1 MAPWISPSGSHSDR
15 QLLLL
20 VSAAGTLP
28 HDFRLV
34 EDTGGAGV
42 GAGALDVDGRHLI
55 TPEKD
60 LRCRMLAACS
70 SSSSFSCSM
79 LLLSVVGPA
88 PLPPFLNCP
97 NGAFLPLTLPEGHG
111 TPAPPRHRSW
121 SEQDVRANSDRKKAR
136 DACSLA
142 RTAFPRPSARALAGC
157 APRTSCDCC
166 SGATV
171 AVLLLPPL
179 PAVASA

>member
-70 SSSSFSCSM
+70 SSSSSFSCSM

-121 SEQDVRANSDRKKAR
+121 SEQDVLANSDRKKAR

-142 RTAFPRPSARALAGC
+142 RTAFARAALAGC
-157 APRTSCDCC
+157 ALRTCDCC

-171 AVLLLPPL
+171 AVLLLPPPPL
-179 PAVASA
+179 PAVDSA